1 MKDLKCTFSIKRQI
15 SNDLVT
21 TVSEE
26 NIKQANFTIWG
37 WLYITMEKKEKASRI
52 KLKQI
57 D

>member
-37 WLYITMEKKEKASRI
+37 WLYITMEKKGKASRI
-52 KLKQI
+52 ELKQI

>member
-15 SNDLVT
+15 SNELVT

-26 NIKQANFTIWG
+26 NIKQTNFTIWG
-37 WLYITMEKKEKASRI
+37 WLYIIMEKKRKGIKNRI
-52 KLKQI
+52 KT

>member
-15 SNDLVT
+15 SNELVT

-37 WLYITMEKKEKASRI
+37 WLYIIMEKKGKASRI
-52 KLKQI
+52 ELKQI